1 MATKKGG
8 RRKTARRAY
17 VGLKRRARSARS
29 YVRRRRGAIRVRR
42 RSRGKGNALV
52 KARSMTALKECGWIT
67 AGGTAGLLTRKYYTG
82 SMRPLG
88 LAPEYFL
95 GAAAIGYGI
104 GFNKPKAI
112 YMGFGALYP
121 RLQGEIA
128 KLIGV

>member
-1 MATKKGG
+1 MAKRGG

-17 VGLKRRARSARS
+17 TGLKRRAKSARS
-29 YVRRRRGAIRVRR
+29 YVRRRRGAVRLR
-42 RSRGKGNALV
+42 RSSKSKGTALV

-82 SMRPLG
+82 TMRPLG
-88 LAPEYFL
+88 MAPESVL
-95 GAAAIGYGI
+95 GAAALAYGI

-121 RLQGEIA
+121 RLQGELA